1 MKSRGFRGG
10 LTLPLHESPAL
21 LLPILDLTR
30 SLPPN
35 HHQSAPHQGNPE
47 PVTDRDGQHDADT
60 HDDSHI
66 DLNGSQPPGTDRS
79 GIEHLR
85 GLGGAGFSLA
95 RKIASGQ
102 QSNIDTLIINAAE
115 CEPMMAC
122 DQALIR
128 ESATDIVRG
137 IEHLLHHTGVM
148 RAMIGIES
156 HRTTEISRLRHAL
169 AHSRGITVHTIEPRY
184 PTGSES
190 LLIRVLTGRQVP
202 ADGLPRDC
210 GVLCF
215 NVATAH
221 AFGGW
226 MREGVSQTSRV
237 VTVCGDAIDT
247 PRNVRVAFGV
257 PITQV
262 INIVEPTIDPAQ
274 LTQYEV
280 TVGGPMT
287 GRAMHDIDETI
298 TAKTNCLVINQPT
311 ETPVARRCIR
321 CGQCNDVCPV
331 NLLPQQLHWYARD
344 SQIMLDELQRF
355 HLDQCIECG
364 CCDVVCPSQIPLTA
378 QFRVAKVALADN
390 REREARANLAAQR
403 YTARELRLKRREQE
417 KAARIAARKTELAKT
432 RKPGSVRH
440 TAIQDAIKRAKTAR
454 AKGSP
459 G

>member
-10 LTLPLHESPAL
+10 LTLPLDESPAL
-21 LLPILDLTR
+21 LLPILDLTQ

-35 HHQSAPHQGNPE
+35 PHQSDRHRSN
-47 PVTDRDGQHDADT
+47 TDAVINHDGQHDTDPLKSLGDPINGTRSPSAD
-60 HDDSHI
+60 
-66 DLNGSQPPGTDRS
+66 RA
-79 GIEHLR
+79 GIEHLC

-102 QSNIDTLIINAAE
+102 HSNIDTLIINAAE

-128 ESATDIVRG
+128 ESAAAIVHG
-137 IEHLLHHTGVM
+137 IEDLLHHTGVM

-156 HRTTEISRLRHAL
+156 HRTTEISLLRHAL
-169 AHSRGITVHTIEPRY
+169 AHRRGITLHTIEPRY

-202 ADGLPRDC
+202 VDGLPRDC

-215 NVATAH
+215 NIATAH
-221 AFGGW
+221 AFGVW
-226 MREGVSQTSRV
+226 MREGLSQTSRI
-237 VTVCGDAIDT
+237 VTVAGNAIDT

-262 INIVEPTIDPAQ
+262 ITSVEPTIDSAN
-274 LTQYEV
+274 LKQYEV

-287 GRAMHDIDETI
+287 GRAMHGIDETI
-298 TAKTNCLVINQPT
+298 TAKTNCLIIDQPA
-311 ETPVARRCIR
+311 EALPARRCIR

-344 SQIMLDELQRF
+344 SQIMLDDLQRF

-378 QFRVAKVALADN
+378 QFRVAKVALDDS
-390 REREARANLAAQR
+390 REREARADLAAQR

-432 RKPGSVRH
+432 RKPGSDRH
-440 TAIQDAIKRAKTAR
+440 TAIQDAIKRAKASR